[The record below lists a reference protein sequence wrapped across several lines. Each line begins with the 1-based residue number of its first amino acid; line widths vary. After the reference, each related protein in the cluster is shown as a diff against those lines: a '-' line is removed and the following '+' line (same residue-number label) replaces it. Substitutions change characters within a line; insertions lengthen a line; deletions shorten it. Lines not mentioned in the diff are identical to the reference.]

1 MNSIAYELAASE
13 VGMLM
18 DCAACNAVNAV
29 TASDYKSRITAIV
42 ADARLDAGAD
52 EHEALA
58 SLEVEGHSYID
69 AQVGR
74 FDRVLA
80 SDNNRDT
87 LLALASIPGAR
98 KGTCGFTVPGTHS
111 VVLSRADHIR
121 LKKIVEASGDVQGAV
136 HVIKSM
142 VEVTAD
148 TVRYDLSRDSA
159 DFLRTALAG
168 MSNDKSA
175 KVLKKA
181 LRGAL

>member
-1 MNSIAYELAASE
+1 MTSIAYELATSE

-18 DCAACNAVNAV
+18 DCAACNSVTHA
-29 TASDYKSRITAIV
+29 TASDYKSRISAIV
-42 ADARLDAGAD
+42 EDARFDAD
-52 EHEALA
+52 STEHEALA
-58 SLEVEGHSYID
+58 SLEAEGHAYIE

-74 FDRVLA
+74 FDKVLA
-80 SDNNRDT
+80 EDDDSEV
-87 LLALASIPGAR
+87 LSALASIPGAR
-98 KGTCGFTVPGTHS
+98 KGSCGFTVPGTHS
-111 VVLSRADHIR
+111 VVLSRADHVR
-121 LKKIVEASGDVQGAV
+121 LKRIVEASGDVKGAV

-168 MSNDKSA
+168 MSGDKSA
-175 KVLKKA
+175 TVLKKA